1 MKGLKVYHALRR
13 ADPQGGSVIFY
24 SQRAGGPYYRWRFE
38 ELRGEWLS
46 SRMHAGDLI
55 VTELVYAPWNEI
67 PATLKTTL
75 SLHYVE

>member
-1 MKGLKVYHALRR
+1 MQGLRVYVDLKRT
-13 ADPQGGSVIFY
+13 DPQVAGLIFY